1 MSRGVPVPLHLVG
14 ESMQVAAVSLLL
26 LADLEKGQMAVLHVA
41 VPLQQSDITDSP
53 FLHLLLTLYSHLWPQ
68 E

>member
-41 VPLQQSDITDSP
+41 VPLQQ
-53 FLHLLLTLYSHLWPQ
+53 
-68 E
+68 